1 MNFAPSWLRLGRGF
15 LLWCDNAST
24 ARRLVERMRGWDADT
39 VFGMSPGTRDALF
52 RRARNRAGLSGF
64 TWHDARHTAATRMAQ
79 KLHILD
85 LCRAFGWSNI
95 NQAQGYYSPT
105 AAQIAGRL

>member
-1 MNFAPSWLRLGRGF
+1 VAVVGGKQYAACYTVRT
-15 LLWCDNAST
+15 DAST

-52 RRARNRAGLSGF
+52 RRARDRAGLSGF
-64 TWHDARHTAATRMAQ
+64 TFHDARHSAATRMAQ

-85 LCRAFGWSNI
+85 LCKAFGWSNL
-95 NQAQGYYSPT
+95 NQATGYYNPT

>member
-1 MNFAPSWLRLGRGF
+1 LSPVHLGGLRPVS
-15 LLWCDNAST
+15 AS
-24 ARRLVERMRGWDADT
+24 AG
-39 VFGMSPGTRDALF
+39 
-52 RRARNRAGLSGF
+52 AGLSGF
-64 TWHDARHTAATRMAQ
+64 TFHDARHSAATRMAQ

-95 NQAQGYYSPT
+95 NQAQGYYNPT